1 MHTFTSRLAIL
12 IGVAGLANFAQGAA
26 EFTSLL
32 PRDVVPLHYDL
43 TLRPDAA
50 ALRFTGRVEI
60 AIEVEK
66 PARKITLNSLDLDL
80 RSARVDSQPAKIRID
95 HGAQTATFMLARPLK
110 RGTHRLTIEYTGPIL
125 TQPSGLFALDYTQA
139 GAARRALYTQF
150 EPTDARRMFPGWDE
164 PAYKATF
171 SLELDV
177 RESDGMAI
185 SNMPVASREPR
196 SGGRVRVRF
205 EQTPRMSIYLLF
217 FALGDF
223 ERTVVQAAGT
233 QIGIVTRRGDASK
246 GQFALS
252 AATDVLSWYNDY
264 FGVKYPL
271 PKLDLIAAPGQ
282 SQFFG
287 AMENW
292 GAIFYFDR
300 VLLLDPS
307 FSSADDRR
315 RVFEVVA
322 HEVAHQWFG
331 DLVTMGWW
339 DDLWLNEGFASWM
352 ADRVT
357 AQLHPEWNQAL
368 AEVDSRES
376 AIRLDALASTHPVVQ
391 HILSPDELNQAFDSI
406 TYSKGS
412 AVLRMLESFV
422 GADAWREG
430 VRRYIAAHAL
440 GNTRND
446 DLWTAVESAA
456 GKPVSRIA
464 HDFTLQPGVPLIR
477 VEQVRCEQGHSVAEL
492 SQGEFQ
498 ADRIVDK
505 PRSWQ
510 VPVILGTKAQSMT
523 VLVMGRGVA
532 SVSGCEPVVV
542 NRGQAGYFR
551 TLYAPAVFDV
561 LARYYADLDAVD
573 QLGLLSDAW
582 ALGLTGQQPAADALN
597 LIRGMSLD
605 AAPEL
610 WQRAAGII
618 DFIGNLCGENI
629 RTRAVVARFAGA
641 RLGAKLAQLGWSGPQ
656 GEPDNVSSLRNTLL
670 EVLGDLGD
678 PQVVAE
684 ARTRFTNEDKVPI
697 PAAQRQAI
705 LGVVAVNADPAT
717 WEKMHAMARAETE
730 PLVRRQRY
738 QWLGEV
744 NEPVL
749 AQRALDLA
757 LSGEPSQTDAA
768 GMISAVA
775 YRHPRLAF
783 EFAAAHATAVRS
795 RVDASM
801 RDSYIVGL
809 ARRAGDAAI
818 IPLLEQWAKAN
829 MPDTARRALDT
840 AVAEISHRAGLRLKR
855 LPDIIAWLEQHD

>member
-1 MHTFTSRLAIL
+1 MDTLISRLGML
-12 IGVAGLANFAQGAA
+12 IGLAGLANFAQGAG
-26 EFTSLL
+26 EFTTLL
-32 PRDVVPLHYDL
+32 PRDVVPVHYDIA
-43 TLRPDAA
+43 LRPDAA
-50 ALRFTGRVEI
+50 ALKFAGKVEI
-60 AIEVEK
+60 DLEVRK
-66 PARKITLNSLDLDL
+66 PTRQITLNALDLDL
-80 RSARVDSQPAKIRID
+80 QSVRVDSQPATIRID
-95 HGAQTATFMLARPLK
+95 PKAQTATFQLGTVLK
-110 RGTHRLTIEYTGPIL
+110 QGPHRLTIEYSGPIL
-125 TQPSGLFALDYTQA
+125 TQPSGLFALDYTQD

-164 PAYKATF
+164 PAHKATF
-171 SLELDV
+171 TLELDV

-185 SNMPVASREPR
+185 SNMPVASRESRPD
-196 SGGRVRVRF
+196 GRVRVRF
-205 EQTPRMSIYLLF
+205 EQTPKMSTYLLF

-223 ERTVVQAAGT
+223 ERTVKQVAGT
-233 QIGIVTRRGDASK
+233 QVGVVTRRGDASK

-252 AATDVLSWYNDY
+252 AAADVLNWYNDY

-300 VLLLDPS
+300 VVLLDPA

-315 RVFEVVA
+315 MVFEVVA

-368 AEVDSRES
+368 AEVDSRD
-376 AIRLDALASTHPVVQ
+376 AAMRLDALASTHPVVQ
-391 HILSPDELNQAFDSI
+391 HILSPDALNQAFDSI

-412 AVLRMLESFV
+412 AVLRMLEGYV
-422 GADAWREG
+422 GHDAWREG

-440 GNTRND
+440 GNTQSD
-446 DLWTAVESAA
+446 DLWSAVQAAA
-456 GKPVSRIA
+456 GKPVTRIA

-477 VEQVRCEQGHSVAEL
+477 VENVRCEDGHSVVDL

-498 ADRIVDK
+498 SDRSVDK

-510 VPVILGTKAQSMT
+510 VPVILGTGTDSAA
-523 VLVMGRGVA
+523 VLVTGRTVA
-532 SVSGCEPVVV
+532 SVPGCGPVVV
-542 NRGQAGYFR
+542 NQGQTGYFR
-551 TLYAPAVFDV
+551 TLYSPAVFDV
-561 LARYYADLDAVD
+561 LMRAYTDLEAVD

-597 LIRGMSLD
+597 LLQGMSLS

-610 WQRAAGII
+610 WQRAASII
-618 DFIGNLCGENI
+618 DFIGNL
-629 RTRAVVARFAGA
+629 TREDPRSRAIVTRFAA
-641 RLGAKLAQLGWSGPQ
+641 AHLGAKLAQLGWSSPA

-670 EVLGDLGD
+670 EVLGNLGD
-678 PQVVAE
+678 PQVAAE
-684 ARTRFTNEDKVPI
+684 ARRRFGNDRKIPI

-705 LGVVAVNADPAT
+705 LGVVAVNADSAT
-717 WEKMHAMARAETE
+717 WEQLHEMARTETV
-730 PLVRRQRY
+730 PLVRRQLY
-738 QWLGEV
+738 QWLGTA
-744 NEPVL
+744 NDPAL

-757 LSGEPSQTDAA
+757 LSGEPPQTDAA
-768 GMISAVA
+768 GIVSAVSH
-775 YRHPRLAF
+775 RHPRLAF
-783 EFAAAHATAVRS
+783 EFAVAHDSAVRA

-809 ARRAGDAAI
+809 ARRASDATI
-818 IPLLEQWAKAN
+818 LPRIETWASRN

-840 AVAEISHRAGLRLKR
+840 TVAEISHRAGLRAKR
-855 LPDIIAWLEQHD
+855 LPDIIAWLGQHD

>member
-322 HEVAHQWFG
+322 HEVAHQWWYSTIGNDVIKSPWLDEALTQYATAIYYEDRYGKDRFNR
-331 DLVTMGWW
+331 LISGW
-339 DDLWLNEGFASWM
+339 E
-352 ADRVT
+352 RTV
-357 AQLHPEWNQAL
+357 
-368 AEVDSRES
+368 
-376 AIRLDALASTHPVVQ
+376 DALVAKGDDDVVGEGLAHFEGGNHYGPVV
-391 HILSPDELNQAFDSI
+391 
-406 TYSKGS
+406 YSKGPLFFH
-412 AVLRMLESFV
+412 AVRQRLGDEAFYRGLQSYYQQNKY
-422 GADAWREG
+422 R
-430 VRRYIAAHAL
+430 IATPERLLAAFNAAGGSRL
-440 GNTRND
+440 D
-446 DLWTAVESAA
+446 DLYDKWIL
-456 GKPVSRIA
+456 K
-464 HDFTLQPGVPLIR
+464 
-477 VEQVRCEQGHSVAEL
+477 AE
-492 SQGEFQ
+492 
-498 ADRIVDK
+498 
-505 PRSWQ
+505 
-510 VPVILGTKAQSMT
+510 
-523 VLVMGRGVA
+523 GR
-532 SVSGCEPVVV
+532 
-542 NRGQAGYFR
+542 
-551 TLYAPAVFDV
+551 
-561 LARYYADLDAVD
+561 
-573 QLGLLSDAW
+573 
-582 ALGLTGQQPAADALN
+582 
-597 LIRGMSLD
+597 
-605 AAPEL
+605 
-610 WQRAAGII
+610 
-618 DFIGNLCGENI
+618 
-629 RTRAVVARFAGA
+629 
-641 RLGAKLAQLGWSGPQ
+641 
-656 GEPDNVSSLRNTLL
+656 
-670 EVLGDLGD
+670 
-678 PQVVAE
+678 
-684 ARTRFTNEDKVPI
+684 
-697 PAAQRQAI
+697 
-705 LGVVAVNADPAT
+705 
-717 WEKMHAMARAETE
+717 
-730 PLVRRQRY
+730 
-738 QWLGEV
+738 
-744 NEPVL
+744 
-749 AQRALDLA
+749 
-757 LSGEPSQTDAA
+757 
-768 GMISAVA
+768 
-775 YRHPRLAF
+775 
-783 EFAAAHATAVRS
+783 
-795 RVDASM
+795 
-801 RDSYIVGL
+801 
-809 ARRAGDAAI
+809 
-818 IPLLEQWAKAN
+818 
-829 MPDTARRALDT
+829 
-840 AVAEISHRAGLRLKR
+840 
-855 LPDIIAWLEQHD
+855 